1 MANSDKDILIT
12 PNKGTTSLP
21 ELSFIGQVNS
31 PIKLRVLDDNT
42 LSFEGSA
49 GQLFSINNNLTTGTI
64 FAVSDVS
71 GVPSLSVNANGA
83 VAIAPFNGNAIIG
96 AASFTTD
103 RQLAV
108 RGSIIVANRGAT
120 PARLEFT
127 EIATSGADIT
137 GVAPAQI
144 YYDGPNFSDNN
155 NYLSIATAGTDRL
168 TVTYGGGVGINT
180 NNPRTRLQ
188 IVGGHNDTS
197 WRLTLPAA
205 NNGGGT
211 GEVSMQSWVSE
222 PGLTWD
228 CGGIG
233 MNVTNYTIAA
243 FPTGISDASNNYMP
257 RLNTN
262 IGQAYIRFFPQ
273 QSHRTGAAITFSTTD
288 NDNTQYRD
296 QIEIRRGCLGI
307 NGINTTYKLNVGGDI
322 NFTGNLYQAGA
333 IFKTLPTQ
341 TATTD
346 GSILRTRYNGTAYE
360 AYWTHDLDSNYR
372 LENPDQWAFRY
383 IINRGYTVAGY
394 QNANPWR
401 NGNRTV
407 HSSDVTIS
415 IGDVIDYSGA
425 YIGGSHNGVNLFVY
439 NCANSWLPAAST
451 TCSMSMITET
461 NRGLNSSWNDTRA
474 RSYSGAWIDFMGNQW
489 RNNAGRNRA
498 YNTSGN
504 GNTSRHDLNT
514 EVMLSEIGGTIT
526 SVAHAEGEYYSWV
539 SSGQYRFEFSSEV
552 YTAWS
557 SYSPA
562 PGCDGYNK
570 HLATRIGFFYCS
582 QGTNT
587 DRNMS
592 KRRDSDAVILR
603 SGLSKPE
610 NGGEEN
616 YHTGMN
622 KGYCISNYNGAQNN
636 NAWIFQYYQD
646 VIRFADS
653 TLTYRKGIPG
663 ASSGTGQEGGD
674 AMGAGIPPRSYMT
687 YAGGQQTAAGT
698 LTYGNTTG
706 YSNYNGGGLTDGS
719 GATGGIGTY

>member
-71 GVPSLSVNANGA
+71 GVPSLSVNADGTVAAAPYNGYLT
-83 VAIAPFNGNAIIG
+83 VGIGN
-96 AASFTTD
+96 FTTD

-108 RGSIIVANRGAT
+108 RGSIMVANRGST
-120 PARLEFT
+120 SARLEFQ
-127 EIATSGADIT
+127 EIAASGGNLT
-137 GVAPAQI
+137 GTAGAMI

-180 NNPRTRLQ
+180 NNPRTRFH
-188 IVGGHNDTS
+188 IFGTHNDTS
-197 WRLTLPAA
+197 WRLTLPAGV
-205 NNGGGT
+205 NGGGNGDT
-211 GEVSMQSWVSE
+211 NMQAWVSE
-222 PGLTWD
+222 PGVSWD
-228 CGGIG
+228 NGGLG
-233 MNVTNYTIAA
+233 MNVTNYRVATY
-243 FPTGISDASNNYMP
+243 PTATDDASLSYFP

-262 IGQAYIRFFPQ
+262 IGQSYIRFLPNGGRLFF
-273 QSHRTGAAITFSTTD
+273 TTTD
-288 NDNTQYRD
+288 NNGTAYQNSI
-296 QIEIRRGCLGI
+296 QMGSGCLSVGAL
-307 NGINTTYKLNVGGDI
+307 NTTYKFNVTGDI

-346 GSILRTRYNGTAYE
+346 GSVLRSRYNPTASAYE

-407 HSSDVTIS
+407 HASDVTIS

-439 NCANSWLPAAST
+439 NCSNSWLPAAST

-489 RNNAGRNRA
+489 RTNAGRNMA

-504 GNTSRHDLNT
+504 GNTSRHNLNT
-514 EVMLSEIGGTIT
+514 EVMISEIGGSIT
-526 SVAHAEGEYYSWV
+526 YVSHAEGEYFAWV
-539 SSGQYRFEFSSEV
+539 SQGQNRFEFSTET

-557 SYSPA
+557 NYSPA
-562 PGCDGYNK
+562 PGCDGINK
-570 HLATRIGFFYCS
+570 HQATRIGFFYAS
-582 QGTNT
+582 QGGNT
-587 DRNMS
+587 DRAVT
-592 KRRDSDAVILR
+592 KRRDSDAVIIR
-603 SGLSKPE
+603 SGILKPE
-610 NGGEEN
+610 SGGEEN
-616 YHTGMN
+616 LHTGMN
-622 KGYCISNYNGAQNN
+622 KGYCISNYNYAQNN
-636 NAWIFQYYQD
+636 NAWIYQYYND

-674 AMGAGIPPRSYMT
+674 AMGAGVPERSYMI
-687 YAGGQQTAAGT
+687 YAGGQQAAPGT
-698 LTYGNTTG
+698 VVYGGSTG
-706 YSNYNGGGLTDGS
+706 ITLQGGAPLTDGS

>member
-21 ELSFIGQVNS
+21 ELSFVGQVNS

-71 GVPSLSVNANGA
+71 GVPSLSVDASGYLNA
-83 VAIAPFNGNAIIG
+83 VPFNGVLTVGSNNTTYGNSKVVAEIRG
-96 AASFTTD
+96 RAAGGEDPVALSS
-103 RQLAV
+103 APN
-108 RGSIIVANRGAT
+108 GSLIVS
-120 PARLEFT
+120 
-127 EIATSGADIT
+127 TSGT
-137 GVAPAQI
+137 GVFAHMGIQANTTPQYAWLQVRHSSNGSA
-144 YYDGPNFSDNN
+144 Y
-155 NYLSIATAGTDRL
+155 NYTLQPLGGYTGFYEKPISRVSIATDGSSGDSRQL
-168 TVTYGGGVGINT
+168 TIYNK
-180 NNPRTRLQ
+180 
-188 IVGGHNDTS
+188 
-197 WRLTLPAA
+197 
-205 NNGGGT
+205 
-211 GEVSMQSWVSE
+211 
-222 PGLTWD
+222 
-228 CGGIG
+228 
-233 MNVTNYTIAA
+233 
-243 FPTGISDASNNYMP
+243 
-257 RLNTN
+257 
-262 IGQAYIRFFPQ
+262 GQALLNFGYYP
-273 QSHRTGAAITFSTTD
+273 GAWSPALMIQN
-288 NDNTQYRD
+288 NDNTDFVWISPLQDGSNARF
-296 QIEIRRGCLGI
+296 RTGGCGLDFYTGGTVTDPGTLSLQLDTSG
-307 NGINTTYKLNVGGDI
+307 NVGVKGNFNASYALNVTGDV
-322 NFTGNLYQAGA
+322 NFSGNLYQAGA

-341 TATTD
+341 NATTD
-346 GSILRTRYNGTAYE
+346 GSVLRTRYNGTAYE

-407 HSSDVTIS
+407 HASDVTIS

-439 NCANSWLPAAST
+439 NCANSWLPASST

-474 RSYSGAWIDFMGNQW
+474 RVYSGAWIDFMGNQW
-489 RNNAGRNRA
+489 RTNAGRNRA
-498 YNTSGN
+498 YNTSGQ

-514 EVMLSEIGGTIT
+514 EVMITEIGGAIT
-526 SVAHAEGEYYSWV
+526 YVSHAEGEYFAWV
-539 SSGQYRFEFSSEV
+539 SQGQNRFEFSTET

-562 PGCDGYNK
+562 PGCDGINK
-570 HLATRIGFFYCS
+570 HQATRIGFFYCS
-582 QGTNT
+582 EGGNT
-587 DRNMS
+587 DRNVT

-603 SGLSKPE
+603 SGISKPE
-610 NGGEEN
+610 SGGEEN
-616 YHTGMN
+616 LHTGMN
-622 KGYCISNYNGAQNN
+622 KGYCVSNYNYAQNN
-636 NAWIFQYYQD
+636 NAWIYQYYND

-674 AMGAGIPPRSYMT
+674 AMGAGVPPRSYMT
-687 YAGGQQTAAGT
+687 YSAGQQAAPGT
-698 LTYGNTTG
+698 NIYGNTTG
-706 YSNYNGGGLTDGS
+706 FGYQGGAPLTDNT

>member
-21 ELSFIGQVNS
+21 ELSFVGQVNS

-42 LSFEGSA
+42 LSFQGSA

-71 GVPSLSVNANGA
+71 GVPSLSVDASGYLNA
-83 VAIAPFNGNAIIG
+83 VPFNGVLTVGSNNSTYGNTAKVAAEIRGRASGGEDPVALSTTPNGSLIISTAG
-96 AASFTTD
+96 
-103 RQLAV
+103 
-108 RGSIIVANRGAT
+108 
-120 PARLEFT
+120 
-127 EIATSGADIT
+127 T
-137 GVAPAQI
+137 GVFAHMGIQANTAPQYAWLQVRHSSNGSA
-144 YYDGPNFSDNN
+144 YNFTLQPLGGYTGFYEKPISRV
-155 NYLSIATAGTDRL
+155 SIATDGSGGDTRQL
-168 TVTYGGGVGINT
+168 TVYNK
-180 NNPRTRLQ
+180 
-188 IVGGHNDTS
+188 
-197 WRLTLPAA
+197 
-205 NNGGGT
+205 
-211 GEVSMQSWVSE
+211 
-222 PGLTWD
+222 
-228 CGGIG
+228 
-233 MNVTNYTIAA
+233 
-243 FPTGISDASNNYMP
+243 
-257 RLNTN
+257 
-262 IGQAYIRFFPQ
+262 GQALLGFGSYP
-273 QSHRTGAAITFSTTD
+273 GAWSPALMIQN
-288 NDNTQYRD
+288 NDNTNFIWLSPLQSGNNNRLRASPGLDIYVGSG
-296 QIEIRRGCLGI
+296 IGVTGTLGLQVDASA
-307 NGINTTYKLNVGGDI
+307 NVGVKGSTNASYALNVTGDV
-322 NFTGNLYQAGA
+322 NFSGNLYQAGA
-333 IFKTLPTQ
+333 IFKTLPNQ

-346 GSILRTRYNGTAYE
+346 GSVLRTRYNPTAAAYE
-360 AYWTHDLDSNYR
+360 AYWTHDLDANYR

-407 HSSDVTIS
+407 HASDVTIS

-489 RNNAGRNRA
+489 RTNGGRNRA

-514 EVMLSEIGGTIT
+514 EAMISEIGGTI
-526 SVAHAEGEYYSWV
+526 SYVSHAEGEYFAWV
-539 SSGQYRFEFSSEV
+539 SQGQYRFEFSTET

-557 SYSPA
+557 NYSPA
-562 PGCDGYNK
+562 PGCDGINK
-570 HLATRIGFFYCS
+570 HQATRIGFFYAS
-582 QGTNT
+582 QGGNT
-587 DRNMS
+587 DRAVT

-603 SGLSKPE
+603 SGILKPE
-610 NGGEEN
+610 SGGEEN
-616 YHTGMN
+616 LHTGMN
-622 KGYCISNYNGAQNN
+622 KGYCISNYNYAQNN
-636 NAWIFQYYQD
+636 NAWIYQYYND

-674 AMGAGIPPRSYMT
+674 AMGAGIPPRTYMT
-687 YAGGQQTAAGT
+687 YAGGQQAAPGT
-698 LTYGNTTG
+698 VVYGGSTG
-706 YSNYNGGGLTDGS
+706 ITLQGGAPLTDGS

>member
-31 PIKLRVLDDNT
+31 PIKLRVFDDNT

-71 GVPSLSVNANGA
+71 GVPSISVDASGP
-83 VAIAPFNGNAIIG
+83 VKLVPFNGVAMVGGTTTATSPKLVTVQPNAGTRYSLQIQVNSGIVDGQYDGIGFTQGADG
-96 AASFTTD
+96 AAPLGGIRVEYRSNGNPDLGFYT
-103 RQLAV
+103 RS
-108 RGSIIVANRGAT
+108 GGAT
-120 PARLEFT
+120 ESRKLL
-127 EIATSGADIT
+127 
-137 GVAPAQI
+137 I
-144 YYDGPNFSDNN
+144 Y
-155 NYLSIATAGTDRL
+155 
-168 TVTYGGGVGINT
+168 
-180 NNPRTRLQ
+180 
-188 IVGGHNDTS
+188 
-197 WRLTLPAA
+197 
-205 NNGGGT
+205 NGGN
-211 GEVSMQSWVSE
+211 VS
-222 PGLTWD
+222 
-228 CGGIG
+228 
-233 MNVTNYTIAA
+233 
-243 FPTGISDASNNYMP
+243 
-257 RLNTN
+257 
-262 IGQAYIRFFPQ
+262 
-273 QSHRTGAAITFSTTD
+273 
-288 NDNTQYRD
+288 
-296 QIEIRRGCLGI
+296 
-307 NGINTTYKLNVGGDI
+307 VGGDFASYSRLNVLGGSGLTIRPDTAGVNTRHIYLRQTTVDFGFCI
-322 NFTGNLYQAGA
+322 NQDDSAIGMLFFRAVNSGVETNPLITLDRPTLRVGIGQSWSTTTRPGYTLDVNGDVNFSGNLYQAGA

-401 NGNRTV
+401 NGNRT
-407 HSSDVTIS
+407 HHASDVTIS

-514 EVMLSEIGGTIT
+514 EVMLSEIGGAIT
-526 SVAHAEGEYYSWV
+526 SVAHAEGEYFAWV
-539 SSGQYRFEFSSEV
+539 STGQNRFEFSTEA

-570 HLATRIGFFYCS
+570 HLATRMGFFYCS

-587 DRNMS
+587 DRNMT

-646 VIRFADS
+646 VIRFADG

-687 YAGGQQTAAGT
+687 YAGGQQTAAGI

>member
-12 PNKGTTSLP
+12 PNKGTASIP
-21 ELSFIGQVNS
+21 EVSFVGQVNS

-71 GVPSLSVNANGA
+71 GVPSISVDASGP
-83 VAIAPFNGNAIIG
+83 VKLVPFNGVAMVGGTTTATSPKLVTVQSNAGTRYSFQIQVNSGIVDGQYDGIG
-96 AASFTTD
+96 FT
-103 RQLAV
+103 Q
-108 RGSIIVANRGAT
+108 GSGGAT
-120 PARLEFT
+120 PLGGIRVEYRSSGSPDIGFYTRSGGSTESRKLMIWNSGNVSIGTADQTEYTRLSVLGGSGIT
-127 EIATSGADIT
+127 IRPDSSSTSNRHIYFRQAPNDYGFRINQDDSAI
-137 GVAPAQI
+137 GMLFFVAV
-144 YYDGPNFSDNN
+144 N
-155 NYLSIATAGTDRL
+155 AGTDSTPLL
-168 TVTYGGGVGINT
+168 TLDRPNLRVGIGN
-180 NNPRTRLQ
+180 
-188 IVGGHNDTS
+188 
-197 WRLTLPAA
+197 
-205 NNGGGT
+205 
-211 GEVSMQSWVSE
+211 
-222 PGLTWD
+222 
-228 CGGIG
+228 
-233 MNVTNYTIAA
+233 
-243 FPTGISDASNNYMP
+243 
-257 RLNTN
+257 
-262 IGQAYIRFFPQ
+262 
-273 QSHRTGAAITFSTTD
+273 FSTGSRPGYQLD
-288 NDNTQYRD
+288 VN
-296 QIEIRRGCLGI
+296 
-307 NGINTTYKLNVGGDI
+307 GDI
-322 NFTGNLYQAGA
+322 NFSGNLYQGGS

-346 GSILRTRYNGTAYE
+346 GSVLRTRYNSTTSSYE

-372 LENPDQWAFRY
+372 LENPDQWSFRY

-394 QNANPWR
+394 QNASPWR
-401 NGNRTV
+401 NGNRT
-407 HSSDVTIS
+407 HHASDVTIS
-415 IGDVIDYSGA
+415 IGDIIDYTMA
-425 YIGGSHNGVNLFVY
+425 YAGGSHNGVNLFVY
-439 NCANSWLPAAST
+439 NCGNAWLPASAA

-489 RNNAGRNRA
+489 RTNGGKNTA
-498 YNTSGN
+498 YITSGN
-504 GNTSRHDLNT
+504 GNTSRHNLNT
-514 EVMLSEIGGTIT
+514 EVMSTEIGGAIS
-526 SVAHAEGEYYSWV
+526 SVAHAEGEYFAWV

-562 PGCDGYNK
+562 PGSDGYNK

-582 QGTNT
+582 EGTNT
-587 DRNMS
+587 DRNMT
-592 KRRDSDAVILR
+592 KRRDSDAVYLR
-603 SGLSKPE
+603 TGLSKPE

-646 VIRFADS
+646 VIRFADG

-674 AMGAGIPPRSYMT
+674 MMGAGIPPRTYMT
-687 YAGGQQTAAGT
+687 YAGGQQTAMGT

-706 YSNYNGGGLTDGS
+706 YSNYNGSGLTDGS

>member
-21 ELSFIGQVNS
+21 EVNFVGQVNS

-42 LSFEGSA
+42 LSFEGTA

-71 GVPSLSVNANGA
+71 GVPSISVDASGP
-83 VAIAPFNGNAIIG
+83 VRLAPFNGYATVG
-96 AASFTTD
+96 LGSFTSD
-103 RQLAV
+103 RQLGV
-108 RGSIIVANRGAT
+108 RGSIIIGNRGTAS
-120 PARLEFT
+120 AKLEFT
-127 EIATSGADIT
+127 EIASSGANLT
-137 GVAPAQI
+137 GTAPAFI
-144 YYDGPNFSDNN
+144 HYDGPNYSDNN
-155 NYLSIATAGTDRL
+155 NYFAINTASTDRL
-168 TVTYGGGVGINT
+168 SVTYGGGVGINT
-180 NNPRTRLQ
+180 INPRTRFHIFGEHQ
-188 IVGGHNDTS
+188 TTS

-205 NNGGGT
+205 NNGLGNGDIN
-211 GEVSMQSWVSE
+211 MQAWVSE
-222 PGLTWD
+222 PGITWD
-228 CGGIG
+228 GAGIG
-233 MNVTNYTIAA
+233 TNVTNYTIQTY
-243 FPTGISDASNNYMP
+243 PTSTYDSSLNYFP

-262 IGQAYIRFFPQ
+262 IGQSYIRFIANGGRMYF
-273 QSHRTGAAITFSTTD
+273 TTTNNDGTTFQ
-288 NDNTQYRD
+288 N
-296 QIEIRRGCLGI
+296 QIQMGGGCLGV
-307 NGINTTYKLNVGGDI
+307 NGLDTTYKLYVGGDI
-322 NFTGNLYQAGA
+322 NFTGSLYQNGS

-341 TATTD
+341 NATTD
-346 GSILRTRYNGTAYE
+346 GAVLRTRYNGSTYE
-360 AYWTHDLDSNYR
+360 AYWTHDLDSNFR

-401 NGNRTV
+401 NGNRT
-407 HSSDVTIS
+407 HHASDVTIS
-415 IGDVIDYSGA
+415 IGDVIDYSMA
-425 YIGGSHNGVNLFVY
+425 YSGGSHNGTNLFVY
-439 NCANSWLPAAST
+439 NCNNGWLPTSAA

-474 RSYSGAWIDFMGNQW
+474 RNYSGAWIDFMGNQW

-498 YNTSGN
+498 YITSDE

-514 EVMLSEIGGTIT
+514 EVMLSEIGGSI
-526 SVAHAEGEYYSWV
+526 SNVAHAETEYVAWV
-539 SSGQYRFEFSSEV
+539 STGQYRFEFSSET

-557 SYSPA
+557 SYSTP
-562 PGCDGYNK
+562 PPNCDGFNK
-570 HLATRIGFFYCS
+570 HQATRIGMFYAS
-582 QGTNT
+582 ENSNT
-587 DRNMS
+587 DRTMT
-592 KRRDSDAVILR
+592 KRRDTDAVVIR

-616 YHTGMN
+616 LHTGMN

-636 NAWIFQYYQD
+636 NAWIYQYYND
-646 VIRFADS
+646 VIRFADG

-674 AMGAGIPPRSYMT
+674 MMGAGVVPKSYMT
-687 YAGGQQTAAGT
+687 YTGGQQTAAGT

>member
-71 GVPSLSVNANGA
+71 GVPSISVDASGP
-83 VAIAPFNGNAIIG
+83 VKLVPFNGVAMVGGTTTTSSNKLVVVKPNAGTSYSLAIQVNSGIVDGQYDGIAFTQGADG
-96 AASFTTD
+96 AAPLGGIRVEYKSN
-103 RQLAV
+103 
-108 RGSIIVANRGAT
+108 GSPDLGFYTRSGGS
-120 PARLEFT
+120 T
-127 EIATSGADIT
+127 ESRKLL
-137 GVAPAQI
+137 I
-144 YYDGPNFSDNN
+144 Y
-155 NYLSIATAGTDRL
+155 
-168 TVTYGGGVGINT
+168 
-180 NNPRTRLQ
+180 
-188 IVGGHNDTS
+188 
-197 WRLTLPAA
+197 
-205 NNGGGT
+205 NGGN
-211 GEVSMQSWVSE
+211 VS
-222 PGLTWD
+222 
-228 CGGIG
+228 
-233 MNVTNYTIAA
+233 
-243 FPTGISDASNNYMP
+243 
-257 RLNTN
+257 
-262 IGQAYIRFFPQ
+262 
-273 QSHRTGAAITFSTTD
+273 
-288 NDNTQYRD
+288 
-296 QIEIRRGCLGI
+296 
-307 NGINTTYKLNVGGDI
+307 VGGDFASYSRLNVLGGSGLTIRPDTSSANTRQIYFRQTANDYGFCI
-322 NFTGNLYQAGA
+322 NLDDSAVGMLFFKAVNAGSESNPLITLDRPNERVGIGTFTTSARPGYKLDVNGDVNFSGNLYQSGA

-346 GSILRTRYNGTAYE
+346 GSVLRTRYNSTASAYE

-407 HSSDVTIS
+407 HASDVTIS

-439 NCANSWLPAAST
+439 NCANSWLPSSST

-474 RSYSGAWIDFMGNQW
+474 RVYSGTWIDFMGNQW
-489 RNNAGRNRA
+489 RTNAGRNRA
-498 YNTSGN
+498 YNTSGA

-514 EVMLSEIGGTIT
+514 EVMISEIGGAIT
-526 SVAHAEGEYYSWV
+526 YVAHAEGEYFAWV
-539 SSGQYRFEFSSEV
+539 SQGQNRFEFSTET

-557 SYSPA
+557 NYSPA
-562 PGCDGYNK
+562 PGCDGINK
-570 HLATRIGFFYCS
+570 HQATRIGFFYAS
-582 QGTNT
+582 QGGNT
-587 DRNMS
+587 DRS
-592 KRRDSDAVILR
+592 VTKRRDSDAVIIR
-603 SGLSKPE
+603 SGILKPE
-610 NGGEEN
+610 SGGEEN
-616 YHTGMN
+616 LHTGMN
-622 KGYCISNYNGAQNN
+622 KGYCISNYNYAQNN
-636 NAWIFQYYQD
+636 NAWIYQYYND

-674 AMGAGIPPRSYMT
+674 AMGAGIPERSYMI
-687 YAGGQQTAAGT
+687 YAGGQQAAPGT
-698 LTYGNTTG
+698 VVYGGSTG
-706 YSNYNGGGLTDGS
+706 ITQQGGAPLTDGS

>member
-71 GVPSLSVNANGA
+71 GVPSLSVDASGYLNA
-83 VAIAPFNGNAIIG
+83 VPFNGVLTVGSNNTTYGNSKVVAEIRG
-96 AASFTTD
+96 RAAGGEDPVALSS
-103 RQLAV
+103 APN
-108 RGSIIVANRGAT
+108 GSLIVS
-120 PARLEFT
+120 
-127 EIATSGADIT
+127 TSGT
-137 GVAPAQI
+137 GVFAHMGIQANTTPQYAWLQVRHSTNGSA
-144 YYDGPNFSDNN
+144 Y
-155 NYLSIATAGTDRL
+155 NYTLQPLGGYTGFYEKPISRVSIATD
-168 TVTYGGGVGINT
+168 
-180 NNPRTRLQ
+180 
-188 IVGGHNDTS
+188 
-197 WRLTLPAA
+197 
-205 NNGGGT
+205 GT
-211 GEVSMQSWVSE
+211 GGDSRQ
-222 PGLTWD
+222 LT
-228 CGGIG
+228 IY
-233 MNVTNYTIAA
+233 NK
-243 FPTGISDASNNYMP
+243 
-257 RLNTN
+257 
-262 IGQAYIRFFPQ
+262 GQALLNFGSYPGAWSPALMIQNNDNTDHVWISPLQDGSNARF
-273 QSHRTGAAITFSTTD
+273 RTGACGLDFYTGGTTTD
-288 NDNTQYRD
+288 TGVLALQLDTSGNVGVKGNTNSSYA
-296 QIEIRRGCLGI
+296 
-307 NGINTTYKLNVGGDI
+307 LNVTGDV
-322 NFTGNLYQAGA
+322 NFSGNLYQSGA

-341 TATTD
+341 NATTD

-372 LENPDQWAFRY
+372 LENPDQWSFRY

-439 NCANSWLPAAST
+439 NCANSWLPASST

-474 RSYSGAWIDFMGNQW
+474 RVYSGTWIDFMGNQW
-489 RNNAGRNRA
+489 RTNAGRNRA
-498 YNTSGN
+498 YNTSGQ

-514 EVMLSEIGGTIT
+514 EVMITEIGGAIT
-526 SVAHAEGEYYSWV
+526 YVAHAEGEYFAWV
-539 SSGQYRFEFSSEV
+539 SQGQNRFEFSTET

-562 PGCDGYNK
+562 PGCDGINK
-570 HLATRIGFFYCS
+570 HQATRIGFFYAS
-582 QGTNT
+582 EGGNT
-587 DRNMS
+587 DRNVT

-603 SGLSKPE
+603 SGISKPE
-610 NGGEEN
+610 SGGEEN
-616 YHTGMN
+616 LHTGMN
-622 KGYCISNYNGAQNN
+622 KGYCVSNYNYAQNN
-636 NAWIFQYYQD
+636 NAWIYQYYND

-674 AMGAGIPPRSYMT
+674 AMGAGVPPRSYMT
-687 YAGGQQTAAGT
+687 YSAGQQAAPGT
-698 LTYGNTTG
+698 NIYGNTTG
-706 YSNYNGGGLTDGS
+706 FGYQGGAPLTDGT

>member
-31 PIKLRVLDDNT
+31 PIKLRVLDNNT

-71 GVPSLSVNANGA
+71 GVPSLSVDASGYLNA
-83 VAIAPFNGNAIIG
+83 VPFNGVLTVGSNNTTYG
-96 AASFTTD
+96 NTTKVAAEIRGRSAGGEDPVSLSTTPN
-103 RQLAV
+103 
-108 RGSIIVANRGAT
+108 GSLIVSTAG
-120 PARLEFT
+120 
-127 EIATSGADIT
+127 T
-137 GVAPAQI
+137 GVLAHMGIQANTTPQYAWLQVRHSTNGSA
-144 YYDGPNFSDNN
+144 Y
-155 NYLSIATAGTDRL
+155 NYTLQPLGGYTGFYEKPISRVSIATDGTSGDSRQL
-168 TVTYGGGVGINT
+168 TIYNK
-180 NNPRTRLQ
+180 
-188 IVGGHNDTS
+188 
-197 WRLTLPAA
+197 
-205 NNGGGT
+205 
-211 GEVSMQSWVSE
+211 
-222 PGLTWD
+222 
-228 CGGIG
+228 
-233 MNVTNYTIAA
+233 
-243 FPTGISDASNNYMP
+243 
-257 RLNTN
+257 
-262 IGQAYIRFFPQ
+262 GQALLGFGSYPGTWSPALMIQ
-273 QSHRTGAAITFSTTD
+273 N
-288 NDNTQYRD
+288 NDNTNFIWLSPLQSGSNNRLRASPGLDIYVGSG
-296 QIEIRRGCLGI
+296 IAVAGTLGLQVDASA
-307 NGINTTYKLNVGGDI
+307 NVGVKGTTNASYALNVTGDV
-322 NFTGNLYQAGA
+322 NFSGNLYQAGS
-333 IFKTLPTQ
+333 IFKTLPNQ

-346 GSILRTRYNGTAYE
+346 GAVLRTRYNSTAAAYE

-372 LENPDQWAFRY
+372 LENPDQWSFRY

-401 NGNRTV
+401 NGNRT
-407 HSSDVTIS
+407 HHASDVTIS
-415 IGDVIDYSGA
+415 IGDVIDYSMA
-425 YIGGSHNGVNLFVY
+425 YSGGSHNGVNLFVY
-439 NCANSWLPAAST
+439 NCNNAWLPASAA

-489 RNNAGRNRA
+489 RTNGGRNRA
-498 YNTSGN
+498 YITSGN

-514 EVMLSEIGGTIT
+514 EVILSEIGGAI
-526 SVAHAEGEYYSWV
+526 SNVAHAEGEYFAWV
-539 SSGQYRFEFSSEV
+539 STGQNRFEFSTEA

-570 HLATRIGFFYCS
+570 HMATRIGFFYCS
-582 QGTNT
+582 EGGNT
-587 DRNMS
+587 DRNVT
-592 KRRDSDAVILR
+592 KRRDSDAVYLR
-603 SGLSKPE
+603 TGLSKPE

-616 YHTGMN
+616 LHTGMN

-636 NAWIFQYYQD
+636 NAWIYQYYND
-646 VIRFADS
+646 VIRFADG

-674 AMGAGIPPRSYMT
+674 MMGAGIPPRSYMI
-687 YAGGQQTAAGT
+687 YAGGQQTAIGT

-706 YSNYNGGGLTDGS
+706 YSNYNGQGLTDGS

>member
-12 PNKGTTSLP
+12 PNKGTSSIP
-21 ELSFIGQVNS
+21 EVSFVGQVNS

-71 GVPSLSVNANGA
+71 GVPSLSVDANGA
-83 VAIAPFNGNAIIG
+83 LKLVPFNGVAMVGGTTTTSSNKLVVVRPNAGTSYSLAIQVNSGIVDG
-96 AASFTTD
+96 QYDGIAFTQDAA
-103 RQLAV
+103 
-108 RGSIIVANRGAT
+108 GAT
-120 PARLEFT
+120 PLSGIRVEYKSNGYPDLGFYT
-127 EIATSGADIT
+127 RSGASTESRKLLI
-137 GVAPAQI
+137 
-144 YYDGPNFSDNN
+144 S
-155 NYLSIATAGTDRL
+155 
-168 TVTYGGGVGINT
+168 
-180 NNPRTRLQ
+180 
-188 IVGGHNDTS
+188 
-197 WRLTLPAA
+197 
-205 NNGGGT
+205 NGGN
-211 GEVSMQSWVSE
+211 VS
-222 PGLTWD
+222 
-228 CGGIG
+228 
-233 MNVTNYTIAA
+233 
-243 FPTGISDASNNYMP
+243 
-257 RLNTN
+257 
-262 IGQAYIRFFPQ
+262 
-273 QSHRTGAAITFSTTD
+273 
-288 NDNTQYRD
+288 
-296 QIEIRRGCLGI
+296 
-307 NGINTTYKLNVGGDI
+307 VGGDFASYSRLNVLGGSGI
-322 NFTGNLYQAGA
+322 TIRADSSSTSNRYIYFRQAPNDYGFRITQDDASVGMLFFRAVDAGNDTNPLITLDRPTLRVGIGQSWSTTTRPGYTLDVNGDVNFSGNLYQGGS

-346 GSILRTRYNGTAYE
+346 GSVLRTRWNSTTSAYE
-360 AYWTHDLDSNYR
+360 AYWTHDLDANYR
-372 LENPDQWAFRY
+372 LENPDQWSFRY

-407 HSSDVTIS
+407 HASDVTIS

-439 NCANSWLPAAST
+439 NCANSWLPASAT

-514 EVMLSEIGGTIT
+514 EAMISEIGGAIT
-526 SVAHAEGEYYSWV
+526 YVSHAEGEYFAWV
-539 SSGQYRFEFSSEV
+539 SQGQNRFEFSTET

-562 PGCDGYNK
+562 PGCDGINK
-570 HLATRIGFFYCS
+570 HQATRIGFFYCS
-582 QGTNT
+582 EGGNT
-587 DRNMS
+587 DRNVT
-592 KRRDSDAVILR
+592 KRRDSDAVYLR
-603 SGLSKPE
+603 TGISKPE
-610 NGGEEN
+610 SGGEEN
-616 YHTGMN
+616 LHTGMN
-622 KGYCISNYNGAQNN
+622 KGYCISNYNYAQNN
-636 NAWIFQYYQD
+636 NAWIYQYYND
-646 VIRFADS
+646 VIRFADG

-674 AMGAGIPPRSYMT
+674 MMGAGIPPRSYMT
-687 YAGGQQTAAGT
+687 YASGQQAAPGT
-698 LTYGNTTG
+698 MAYGGSTG
-706 YSNYNGGGLTDGS
+706 ATQQGGAGLTDGS

>member
-71 GVPSLSVNANGA
+71 GVPSISVNADGTVAAAPYNGYLT
-83 VAIAPFNGNAIIG
+83 VGIGN
-96 AASFTTD
+96 FTTD

-108 RGSIIVANRGAT
+108 RGSIMVANRGST
-120 PARLEFT
+120 SARLEFQ
-127 EIATSGADIT
+127 EIAASGGNLT
-137 GVAPAQI
+137 GTAGAMI

-168 TVTYGGGVGINT
+168 AVTYGGGVGINT
-180 NNPRTRLQ
+180 NNPRTRFQ

-205 NNGGGT
+205 NNGAAT
-211 GEVSMQSWVSE
+211 GEVSLHAWVSE
-222 PGLTWD
+222 PGVTWE
-228 CGGIG
+228 GAGLG
-233 MNVTNYTIAA
+233 SNVTNYTIAA
-243 FPTGISDASNNYMP
+243 YPTSVVDTSLNYFP
-257 RLNTN
+257 RLNTSL
-262 IGQAYIRFFPQ
+262 GQAYIRFMANGGRLYF
-273 QSHRTGAAITFSTTD
+273 TTTD
-288 NDNTQYRD
+288 NNGTAYQNSI
-296 QIEIRRGCLGI
+296 QMGSGCLSVGAL
-307 NGINTTYKLNVGGDI
+307 NTTYKFNVTGDI

-346 GSILRTRYNGTAYE
+346 GSVLRTRYNSTASAYE

-407 HSSDVTIS
+407 HASDVTIS

-439 NCANSWLPAAST
+439 NCANSWLPSSST

-474 RSYSGAWIDFMGNQW
+474 RVYSGAWIDFMGNQW
-489 RNNAGRNRA
+489 RTNAGRNRA
-498 YNTSGN
+498 YNTSGA

-514 EVMLSEIGGTIT
+514 EVMISEIGGAIT
-526 SVAHAEGEYYSWV
+526 YVSHAEGEYFAWV
-539 SSGQYRFEFSSEV
+539 SQGQYRFEFSTET

-557 SYSPA
+557 NYSPA
-562 PGCDGYNK
+562 PGSDGINK
-570 HLATRIGFFYCS
+570 HQATRIGFFYAS
-582 QGTNT
+582 QGGNT
-587 DRNMS
+587 DRS
-592 KRRDSDAVILR
+592 VTKRRDSDAVIIR
-603 SGLSKPE
+603 SGILKPE
-610 NGGEEN
+610 SGGEEN
-616 YHTGMN
+616 LHTGMN
-622 KGYCISNYNGAQNN
+622 KGYCISNYNYAQNN
-636 NAWIFQYYQD
+636 NAWIYQYYND

-674 AMGAGIPPRSYMT
+674 AMGAGISERSYMI
-687 YAGGQQTAAGT
+687 YAGGQQAAPGT
-698 LTYGNTTG
+698 VVYGGSTG
-706 YSNYNGGGLTDGS
+706 ITQQGGAPLTDGS

>member
-71 GVPSLSVNANGA
+71 GVPSISVDASGP
-83 VAIAPFNGNAIIG
+83 VKLVPFNGVAMVGGTTTTSSNKLVVVKPNAGTSYSLAIQVNSGIVDGQYDGIAFTQGADG
-96 AASFTTD
+96 AAPLGGIRVEYKSN
-103 RQLAV
+103 
-108 RGSIIVANRGAT
+108 GSPDLGFYTRSGGAT
-120 PARLEFT
+120 ESRKLL
-127 EIATSGADIT
+127 
-137 GVAPAQI
+137 I
-144 YYDGPNFSDNN
+144 Y
-155 NYLSIATAGTDRL
+155 
-168 TVTYGGGVGINT
+168 
-180 NNPRTRLQ
+180 
-188 IVGGHNDTS
+188 
-197 WRLTLPAA
+197 
-205 NNGGGT
+205 NGGN
-211 GEVSMQSWVSE
+211 VS
-222 PGLTWD
+222 
-228 CGGIG
+228 
-233 MNVTNYTIAA
+233 
-243 FPTGISDASNNYMP
+243 
-257 RLNTN
+257 
-262 IGQAYIRFFPQ
+262 
-273 QSHRTGAAITFSTTD
+273 
-288 NDNTQYRD
+288 
-296 QIEIRRGCLGI
+296 
-307 NGINTTYKLNVGGDI
+307 VGGDFASYSRLNVLGGSGLTI
-322 NFTGNLYQAGA
+322 RSDSSSTSNRHLYFRQAPNDYGFRITLDDSSVGMLFFRAVDAGNDTNPLITLDRPTLRVGIGQSWSTTTRPGYTLDVNGDVNFSGNLYQSGA

-346 GSILRTRYNGTAYE
+346 GSVLRTRYNGTVYE
-360 AYWTHDLDSNYR
+360 AYWTHDLDANYR

-401 NGNRTV
+401 NGNRTA
-407 HSSDVTIS
+407 HASDVTIS

-489 RNNAGRNRA
+489 RTNGGRNRA

-514 EVMLSEIGGTIT
+514 EVMISEIGGAV
-526 SVAHAEGEYYSWV
+526 SNVAHAEGEYFAWV
-539 SSGQYRFEFSSEV
+539 STGQNRFEFSSEA

-582 QGTNT
+582 EGGNT
-587 DRNMS
+587 SRGMT
-592 KRRDSDAVILR
+592 KRRDSDAVYLR
-603 SGLSKPE
+603 TGLDKPE

-616 YHTGMN
+616 YHTAMN

-646 VIRFADS
+646 VIRFADG

-674 AMGAGIPPRSYMT
+674 AMGSGIPPRTYMT
-687 YAGGQQTAAGT
+687 YAGGQQTAMGT

-706 YSNYNGGGLTDGS
+706 YSNYNGSGLTDGS